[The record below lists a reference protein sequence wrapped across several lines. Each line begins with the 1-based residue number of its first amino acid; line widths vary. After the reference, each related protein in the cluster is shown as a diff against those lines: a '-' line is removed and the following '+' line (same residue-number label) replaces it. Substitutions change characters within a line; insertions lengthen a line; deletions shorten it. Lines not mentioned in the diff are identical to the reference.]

1 MVQQRSMQKY
11 LEIYLDEELLFK
23 HHINEY
29 VNKVKEGITVIL
41 KLSNVL
47 PLLTIYDSFLRL
59 HLDYRMVMSYMI
71 NQQMIR

>member
-47 PLLTIYDSFLRL
+47 PLLTIYD
-59 HLDYRMVMSYMI
+59 
-71 NQQMIR
+71 

>member
-11 LEIYLDEELLFK
+11 LEMYLDEELLFK

-29 VNKVKEGITVIL
+29 VNKAKEGITVIL

-47 PLLTIYDSFLRL
+47 PLLTIHDSFVRL
-59 HLDYRMVMSYMI
+59 HLDYLMMMSYMI

>member
-11 LEIYLDEELLFK
+11 LEIYLDEELLFQ